1 VSTKELFKRVVLF
14 VSIPLLPLSI
24 GFLAVG
30 ITLMMLG
37 SVRIPGFV
45 FSVPTILSGVLIG
58 YAGLCLKYRMRFMFA
73 ATFLILSGALL
84 LYLDFAPS
92 GIDLAAIWPVLML
105 FLGISFLAAGF
116 LNYRSLHAVY
126 VAPAFAF
133 AALGFFFLLFSTH
146 IITLSLTSIVLWW
159 FPLLLVPSILVFVVW
174 VFRKGRKDQ
183 ANNG

>member
-1 VSTKELFKRVVLF
+1 MSTKALIKRIVLL
-14 VSIPLLPLSI
+14 VSIPLLPVSI

-37 SVRIPGFV
+37 SMRIPGFV
-45 FSVPTILSGVLIG
+45 FSVPTVLSGLLIG

-73 ATFLILSGALL
+73 ATFLVLSGALL
-84 LYLDFAPS
+84 LFLDLFPS
-92 GIDLAAIWPVLML
+92 GVDLPSIWPVLML
-105 FLGISFLAAGF
+105 FLGISFLVAGY

-133 AALGFFFLLFSTH
+133 AGLGFFFLLFSTH
-146 IITLSLTSIVLWW
+146 VIRLSLTAIVLWW

-183 ANNG
+183 VDND